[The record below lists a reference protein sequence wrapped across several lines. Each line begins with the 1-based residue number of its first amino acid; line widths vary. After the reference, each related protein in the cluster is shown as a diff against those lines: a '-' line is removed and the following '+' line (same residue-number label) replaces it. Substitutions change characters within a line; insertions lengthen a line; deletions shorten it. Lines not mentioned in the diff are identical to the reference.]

1 MDDSTIA
8 YEQDQTLESAIE
20 RFVGK
25 RFLVRGLPVLG
36 LKGPCEICIHQVRGH
51 RTGKRAL
58 YSTPVPPE
66 WEPSDW
72 ASSLGLAWR
81 EGEQAMGFSELLCIP
96 FVKYPLVHLK
106 T

>member
-36 LKGPCEICIHQVRGH
+36 LKGPCEICIHEVRGH
-51 RTGKRAL
+51 FAGKRAL
-58 YSTPVPPE
+58 YSTPVSPE

-72 ASSLGLAWR
+72 ARSLGVAWK
-81 EGEQAMGFSELLCIP
+81 EGEQAIVCSEVLGIP